1 MAIGGSTKD
10 FIQAGVSE
18 NSLQAYRRALLELD
32 KWTSDAGNDFQSTER
47 TVRAIVDPVR

>member
-18 NSLQAYRRALLELD
+18 NSLQAYRRGLLELD
-32 KWTSDAGNDFQSTER
+32 KWITTAGQFQMN
-47 TVRAIVDPVR
+47 